1 MNILSPGVY
10 LTNRL
15 RFPAK
20 FAVLAITVVIPL
32 IVLGLRVF
40 NSLNSSIDTVAQ
52 ERVGR
57 EYLHVVTPILRLSML
72 QRAATNRLLAGD
84 ASAAQ
89 DLVTNRGQLETAF
102 NNLADM
108 DARQG
113 RTLETENRVQRLR
126 DGARSLMDSV
136 KPGLAQDEFFAQWN
150 EQLAQTL
157 NFIYYVS
164 ATSGMVLDEDYASLF
179 MIDLST
185 IRMPREINV
194 AGQIRGITAGLS
206 TGQGLNV
213 PMRGSLESLLK
224 IELQFRAELEQ
235 SIRLLKRRAP
245 ELAARI
251 GEPIDTAT
259 STMDSFRND
268 LSTYVRGS
276 EFSVQQGQALS
287 ARGNVVVAGL
297 YKAQDEIQTALQGEL
312 DARYDALLLQRE
324 VVIAMCVVMGLLLLY
339 AFCSIY
345 RALRV
350 AIDSL
355 LGVTRRLAEGDLS
368 ARAQVVS
375 KDEIADIGNGLNVMA
390 EAFAS
395 SISHMDR
402 TSYELSDV
410 AARLGTSIGLAKQS
424 MNAQQ
429 AETEQVATA
438 INEMTASVADVAQN
452 TEGAAMAAD
461 AANTASRDGLR
472 IMGQTHST
480 IQALAEEVEISAQKV
495 QALALHSQS
504 IGGVIQVIS
513 TIADQTNLLAL
524 NAAIE
529 AARAGE
535 QGRGFAVVA
544 DEVRTLASR
553 TQASTQEIRSII
565 EQLQSATHAAVQQ
578 MQAGQHKAQACISAA
593 SEASGSLSSIS
604 QGVERIVE
612 MNTQIASAA
621 VQQHAVSEDINRNV
635 MEIRNSSGTLM
646 LGIDNN
652 AVTAEELARVAS
664 DMRSVVA
671 RFKLVA

>member
-1 MNILSPGVY
+1 MNILSPGIY

-20 FAVLAITVVIPL
+20 FAVLAIIIVIPL

-40 NSLNSSIDTVAQ
+40 NSLNASIDTVAQ

-57 EYLHVVTPILRLSML
+57 EYLQLTTPVLRLSML
-72 QRAATNRLLAGD
+72 QRAVSNRLLAGD

-89 DLVTNRGQLETAF
+89 DMTSNRAQLETALA
-102 NNLADM
+102 NLADM

-113 RTLETENRVQRLR
+113 QQLETENRVQRLR
-126 DGARSLMDSV
+126 ESTRSLMDSI
-136 KPGLAQDEFFAQWN
+136 KPGLSQDEVFAQWN

-179 MIDLST
+179 LIDLST

-194 AGQIRGITAGLS
+194 AGQIRGITAGLI
-206 TGQGLNV
+206 TGQGLSV
-213 PMRGSLESLLK
+213 SMRSSLESLLK

-235 SIRLLKRRAP
+235 SIRLLKRRSP

-251 GEPIDTAT
+251 SDPITAAT
-259 STMDSFRND
+259 AAMDSFRGD
-268 LSTYVRGS
+268 LHAYVKGT

-287 ARGNVVVAGL
+287 ARGNVVVSGL
-297 YKAQDEIQTALQGEL
+297 YKAQDEIQTALQDEL
-312 DARYDALLLQRE
+312 NTRYDALVLQRE
-324 VVIAMCVVMGLLLLY
+324 VVIAMCVIMGLLLLY

-345 RALRV
+345 RALRLT
-350 AIDSL
+350 IDSL
-355 LGVTRRLAEGDLS
+355 LGVTRRLGEGDLS
-368 ARAQVVS
+368 ARVAVVS
-375 KDEIADIGNGLNVMA
+375 KDEVADIANGLNLMA
-390 EAFAS
+390 DAFAS

-402 TSYELSDV
+402 TSYELTDV
-410 AARLGTSIGLAKQS
+410 ASRLGASIGLAKQS

-452 TEGAAMAAD
+452 TEGAALAAD
-461 AANTASRDGLR
+461 EANTASRNGLR
-472 IMGQTHST
+472 IMHQAHST
-480 IQALAEEVEISAQKV
+480 IQALAEEVELSAQKV

-553 TQASTQEIRSII
+553 TQASTEEIRGII
-565 EQLQSATHAAVQQ
+565 QQLQSATDAAVQQ
-578 MQAGQHKAQACISAA
+578 MQAGQQKAHACISAA
-593 SEASGSLSSIS
+593 SDASGSLSSIS

-652 AVTAEELARVAS
+652 AVTADELARVAS
-664 DMRSVVA
+664 DMRNVVA
-671 RFKLVA
+671 RFKLTA

>member
-1 MNILSPGVY
+1 MKILSPGIY

-20 FAVLAITVVIPL
+20 FAVLAIIIAIPL

-40 NSLNSSIDTVAQ
+40 DSLNTSIDSISQ
-52 ERVGR
+52 ERTGR
-57 EYLHVVTPILRLSML
+57 EYLQVVTPILRLSML
-72 QRAATNRLLAGD
+72 QRAHTNRLLSGD

-89 DLVTNRGQLETAF
+89 DLSTNRTQLDAAF
-102 NNLADM
+102 NNLADV

-113 RTLETENRVQRLR
+113 AALETESRVQRLR

-136 KPGLAQDEFFAQWN
+136 KPGAAPDELFAQWN
-150 EQLAQTL
+150 DQLAQTL

-164 ATSGMVLDEDYASLF
+164 ATSGLVLDEDYASLF
-179 MIDLST
+179 LIDLST

-194 AGQIRGITAGLS
+194 AGQIRGLTAGLS
-206 TGQGLNV
+206 TGQGLS
-213 PMRGSLESLLK
+213 PTMRGSLEGLLK
-224 IELQFRAELEQ
+224 NELQFRGELEQ

-245 ELAARI
+245 ELASHV
-251 GEPIDTAT
+251 GESIAVAT
-259 STMDSFRND
+259 TTMDSFRSD
-268 LSTYVRGS
+268 LQAYVKGTN
-276 EFSVQQGQALS
+276 FSAEQGQALS
-287 ARGNVVVAGL
+287 ASGNVAVSGL
-297 YKAQDEIQTALQGEL
+297 YKAQDDIQIALKNEL
-312 DARYDALLLQRE
+312 DSRYDALLLQRE
-324 VVIAMCVVMGLLLLY
+324 VVIGMCVVMGLLLFY
-339 AFCSIY
+339 AFLSIY
-345 RALRV
+345 RALRL

-355 LGVTRRLAEGDLS
+355 LGVTRRLADGDLS
-368 ARAQVVS
+368 ARVQVVS
-375 KDEIADIGNGLNVMA
+375 KDEVADIGNGLNLMA

-452 TEGAAMAAD
+452 TEGAALAAD
-461 AANTASRDGLR
+461 EANTASRNGLR
-472 IMGQTHST
+472 IMHQAHST
-480 IQALAEEVEISAQKV
+480 IQALAEEVEVSAQKV

-553 TQASTQEIRSII
+553 TQASTEEIRTII
-565 EQLQSATHAAVQQ
+565 QQLQAATDAAVQQ

-646 LGIDNN
+646 MGIDNN
-652 AVTAEELARVAS
+652 AVTAEELARVAH
-664 DMRSVVA
+664 DMRNVVA
-671 RFKLVA
+671 RFKLNA

>member
-1 MNILSPGVY
+1 MNILSPGIY

-20 FAVLAITVVIPL
+20 FAVLAIIIVIPL

-40 NSLNSSIDTVAQ
+40 NSLNASIDTVAQ

-57 EYLHVVTPILRLSML
+57 EYLQLTTPVLRLSML
-72 QRAATNRLLAGD
+72 QRAVSNRLLAGD

-89 DLVTNRGQLETAF
+89 DMTSNRAQLETALA
-102 NNLADM
+102 NLADM

-113 RTLETENRVQRLR
+113 QQLETENRVQRLR
-126 DGARSLMDSV
+126 ESTRSLMDSI
-136 KPGLAQDEFFAQWN
+136 KPGLSQDEVFAQWN

-179 MIDLST
+179 LIDLST

-194 AGQIRGITAGLS
+194 AGQIRGITAGLI
-206 TGQGLNV
+206 TGQGLSV
-213 PMRGSLESLLK
+213 SMRGSLESLLK

-235 SIRLLKRRAP
+235 SIRLLKRRSP

-251 GEPIDTAT
+251 SDTITA
-259 STMDSFRND
+259 SNAAMDSFRGD
-268 LSTYVRGS
+268 LHAYVKGT

-287 ARGNVVVAGL
+287 ARGNVVVSGL
-297 YKAQDEIQTALQGEL
+297 YKAQDEIQTALQDEL
-312 DARYDALLLQRE
+312 NTRYDALVLQRE
-324 VVIAMCVVMGLLLLY
+324 VVIAMCVIMGLLLLY

-345 RALRV
+345 RALRLT
-350 AIDSL
+350 IDSL
-355 LGVTRRLAEGDLS
+355 LGVTRRLGEGDLS
-368 ARAQVVS
+368 ARVAVVS
-375 KDEIADIGNGLNVMA
+375 KDEVADIANGLNLMA
-390 EAFAS
+390 DAFAS

-402 TSYELSDV
+402 TSYELTDV
-410 AARLGTSIGLAKQS
+410 ASRLGASIGLAKQS

-452 TEGAAMAAD
+452 TEGAALAAD
-461 AANTASRDGLR
+461 EANTASRNGLR
-472 IMGQTHST
+472 IMHQAHST
-480 IQALAEEVEISAQKV
+480 IQALAEEVELSAQKV

-553 TQASTQEIRSII
+553 TQASTEEIRGII
-565 EQLQSATHAAVQQ
+565 QQLQSATDAAVQQ
-578 MQAGQHKAQACISAA
+578 MQAGQQKAHACISAA
-593 SEASGSLSSIS
+593 SDASGSLSSIS

-652 AVTAEELARVAS
+652 AVTADELARVAS
-664 DMRSVVA
+664 DMRNVVA
-671 RFKLVA
+671 RFKLTA

>member
-1 MNILSPGVY
+1 MNILSPGIY

-20 FAVLAITVVIPL
+20 FAVLAIIIVIPL

-40 NSLNSSIDTVAQ
+40 NSLNASIDTVAQ

-57 EYLHVVTPILRLSML
+57 EYLQLTTPVLRLSML
-72 QRAATNRLLAGD
+72 QRAVSNRLLAGD

-89 DLVTNRGQLETAF
+89 DMTSNRAQLETALA
-102 NNLADM
+102 NLADM

-113 RTLETENRVQRLR
+113 QQLETENRVQRLR
-126 DGARSLMDSV
+126 ESTRSLMDSI
-136 KPGLAQDEFFAQWN
+136 KPGLSQDEVFAQWN

-179 MIDLST
+179 LIDLST
-185 IRMPREINV
+185 IRIPREINV
-194 AGQIRGITAGLS
+194 AGQIRGITAGLI
-206 TGQGLNV
+206 TGQGLSV
-213 PMRGSLESLLK
+213 SMRGSLESLLK

-235 SIRLLKRRAP
+235 SIRLLKRRSP

-251 GEPIDTAT
+251 SDPITAAT
-259 STMDSFRND
+259 AAMDSFRGD
-268 LSTYVRGS
+268 LHAYVKGT

-287 ARGNVVVAGL
+287 ARGNVVVSGL
-297 YKAQDEIQTALQGEL
+297 YKAQDEIQTALQDEL
-312 DARYDALLLQRE
+312 NTRYDALVLQRE
-324 VVIAMCVVMGLLLLY
+324 VVIAMCVIMGLLLLY

-345 RALRV
+345 RALRLT
-350 AIDSL
+350 IDSL
-355 LGVTRRLAEGDLS
+355 LGVTRRLGEGDLS
-368 ARAQVVS
+368 ARVAVVS
-375 KDEIADIGNGLNVMA
+375 KDEVADIANGLNLMA
-390 EAFAS
+390 DAFAS

-402 TSYELSDV
+402 TSYELTDV
-410 AARLGTSIGLAKQS
+410 ASRLGASIGLAKQS

-452 TEGAAMAAD
+452 TEGAALAAD
-461 AANTASRDGLR
+461 EANTASRNGLR
-472 IMGQTHST
+472 IMHQAHST
-480 IQALAEEVEISAQKV
+480 IQALAEEVEVSAQKV

-553 TQASTQEIRSII
+553 TQASTEEIRGII
-565 EQLQSATHAAVQQ
+565 QQLQSATDAAVQQ
-578 MQAGQHKAQACISAA
+578 MQAGQQKAHACISAA
-593 SEASGSLSSIS
+593 SDASGSLSSIS

-652 AVTAEELARVAS
+652 AVTADELARVAS
-664 DMRSVVA
+664 DMRNVVA
-671 RFKLVA
+671 RFKLTA

>member
-1 MNILSPGVY
+1 MNILSPGIY

-20 FAVLAITVVIPL
+20 FAVLAIIIVIPL

-40 NSLNSSIDTVAQ
+40 NSLNASIDTVAQ

-57 EYLHVVTPILRLSML
+57 EYLQMTTPVLRLSMI
-72 QRAATNRLLAGD
+72 QRAASNRLLAGD

-89 DLVTNRGQLETAF
+89 DITSNRAQLETALA
-102 NNLADM
+102 NLADM

-113 RTLETENRVQRLR
+113 QQLETENRVQRLR
-126 DGARSLMDSV
+126 ESTRSLMDSI
-136 KPGLAQDEFFAQWN
+136 KPGLSQDEVFAQWN

-179 MIDLST
+179 LIDLST

-194 AGQIRGITAGLS
+194 AGQIRGITAGLI
-206 TGQGLNV
+206 TGQGLSV
-213 PMRGSLESLLK
+213 SMRGSLESLLK

-235 SIRLLKRRAP
+235 SIRLLKRRSP

-251 GEPIDTAT
+251 SDPITA
-259 STMDSFRND
+259 STAAMDSFRGD
-268 LSTYVRGS
+268 LHAYVKGT

-287 ARGNVVVAGL
+287 ARGNVVVSGL
-297 YKAQDEIQTALQGEL
+297 YKAQDEIQTALQDEL
-312 DARYDALLLQRE
+312 NTRYDALVLQRE
-324 VVIAMCVVMGLLLLY
+324 VVIAMCVIMGLLLLY

-345 RALRV
+345 RALRLT
-350 AIDSL
+350 IDSL
-355 LGVTRRLAEGDLS
+355 LGVTRRLGEGDLS
-368 ARAQVVS
+368 ARVAVVS
-375 KDEIADIGNGLNVMA
+375 KDEVADIANGLNLMA
-390 EAFAS
+390 DAFAS

-402 TSYELSDV
+402 TSYELTDV
-410 AARLGTSIGLAKQS
+410 ASRLGASIGLAKQS

-452 TEGAAMAAD
+452 TEGAALAAD
-461 AANTASRDGLR
+461 EANTASRNGLR
-472 IMGQTHST
+472 IMHQAHST
-480 IQALAEEVEISAQKV
+480 IQALAEEVEVSAQKV

-553 TQASTQEIRSII
+553 TQASTEEIRGII
-565 EQLQSATHAAVQQ
+565 QQLQGATDAAVQQ
-578 MQAGQHKAQACISAA
+578 MQAGQQKAHACISAA
-593 SEASGSLSSIS
+593 SDASGSLSSIS

-652 AVTAEELARVAS
+652 AVTADELARVAS
-664 DMRSVVA
+664 DMRNVVA
-671 RFKLVA
+671 RFKLTA

>member
-1 MNILSPGVY
+1 MMQRRVFLEPDQAPSIKTRKYMNILSLGIS

-20 FAVLAITVVIPL
+20 FAVLAVIIVIPL
-32 IVLGLRVF
+32 VILGMRVF
-40 NSLNSSIDTVAQ
+40 SNLNSRIDSVEQ

-57 EYLHVVTPILRLSML
+57 EYLLTVTPILRLSML
-72 QRAATNRLLAGD
+72 QRAHTNRLLSGD

-89 DLVTNRGQLETAF
+89 DLANNRNQLETAF
-102 NNLADM
+102 NNLSDM
-108 DARQG
+108 DARKG
-113 RTLETENRVQRLR
+113 PELETENRVQRLR
-126 DGARSLMDSV
+126 ESARSLMEGV
-136 KPGLAQDEFFAQWN
+136 KPGLSPDDLFAQWN

-164 ATSGMVLDEDYASLF
+164 ATSGLVLDDDPATLF
-179 MIDLST
+179 LIDLST

-194 AGQIRGITAGLS
+194 AGQVRGITAGIS
-206 TGQGLNV
+206 TGQGLTAS
-213 PMRGSLESLLK
+213 MRGSLDNLLK
-224 IELQFRAELEQ
+224 LELLFRGELEQ
-235 SIRLLKRRAP
+235 SVRLLKRHSP
-245 ELAARI
+245 ELANRI
-251 GEPIDTAT
+251 NDPIATAT
-259 STMDSFRND
+259 TAMDSFRNE
-268 LSTYVRGS
+268 LQAYVKGPD
-276 EFSVQQGQALS
+276 FSGQRGQALG
-287 ARGNVVVAGL
+287 AQGNVVVAAL
-297 YKAQDEIQTALQGEL
+297 YKAQDEIQVALQDQLNSRYTSLLEL
-312 DARYDALLLQRE
+312 RQMM
-324 VVIAMCVVMGLLLLY
+324 IAMCVIVGLLLLY
-339 AFCSIY
+339 AFSSIY
-345 RALRV
+345 RALRI

-355 LGVTRRLAEGDLS
+355 LGVTRRLADGDLS
-368 ARAQVVS
+368 ARVQVVS
-375 KDEIADIGNGLNVMA
+375 KDEVADIGNGLNLMA
-390 EAFAS
+390 EAFSS

-452 TEGAAMAAD
+452 TEGAASAAD
-461 AANTASRDGLR
+461 EANTASRNGLR
-472 IMGQTHST
+472 IMHQAHTT
-480 IQALAEEVEISAQKV
+480 IQALADEVEVSAQKV

-553 TQASTQEIRSII
+553 TQASTEEIRSII
-565 EQLQSATHAAVQQ
+565 QQLQSATDAAVQQ

-604 QGVERIVE
+604 EGVERIVE

-621 VQQHAVSEDINRNV
+621 VQQHAVS
-635 MEIRNSSGTLM
+635 
-646 LGIDNN
+646 
-652 AVTAEELARVAS
+652 
-664 DMRSVVA
+664 
-671 RFKLVA
+671 

>member
-1 MNILSPGVY
+1 MNILSPGIY

-20 FAVLAITVVIPL
+20 FVVLAIIIVIPL

-40 NSLNSSIDTVAQ
+40 NSLNASIDTVAQ

-57 EYLHVVTPILRLSML
+57 EYLQMTTPVLRLSML
-72 QRAATNRLLAGD
+72 QRAASNRLLAGD

-89 DLVTNRGQLETAF
+89 DVISNRAQLESALA
-102 NNLADM
+102 NLADI

-113 RTLETENRVQRLR
+113 QQLETENRVQRLR
-126 DGARSLMDSV
+126 ESARSLMDSI
-136 KPGLAQDEFFAQWN
+136 KPGLSQDDVFAQWN

-179 MIDLST
+179 LIDLST

-194 AGQIRGITAGLS
+194 AGQIRGITAGLM
-206 TGQGLNV
+206 TGQGLSV
-213 PMRGSLESLLK
+213 SMRGSLESLLK

-235 SIRLLKRRAP
+235 SIRLLKRRSP
-245 ELAARI
+245 ELATRI
-251 GEPIDTAT
+251 SDPITAAT
-259 STMDSFRND
+259 AAMDSFRSD
-268 LSTYVRGS
+268 LHAYIKGT
-276 EFSVQQGQALS
+276 EFSVQQGQSLS
-287 ARGNVVVAGL
+287 ARGNGVVSGL
-297 YKAQDEIQTALQGEL
+297 YKAQDEIQTALQDEL
-312 DARYDALLLQRE
+312 NARYDALVLQRE
-324 VVIAMCVVMGLLLLY
+324 IVIAMCVIMGLLLLY

-345 RALRV
+345 RALRLT
-350 AIDSL
+350 IDSL
-355 LGVTRRLAEGDLS
+355 LGVTRRLGEGDLS
-368 ARAQVVS
+368 ARVTVVS
-375 KDEIADIGNGLNVMA
+375 KDEVADIANGLNLMA

-410 AARLGTSIGLAKQS
+410 ASRLGSSIGLAKQS

-452 TEGAAMAAD
+452 TEGAALAAD
-461 AANTASRDGLR
+461 EANTASRNGLR
-472 IMGQTHST
+472 IMHQAHST
-480 IQALAEEVEISAQKV
+480 IQALAEEVEVSAQKV

-553 TQASTQEIRSII
+553 TQASTEEIRGII
-565 EQLQSATHAAVQQ
+565 QQLQGATDAAVQQ
-578 MQAGQHKAQACISAA
+578 MQAGQQKAHACISAA
-593 SEASGSLSSIS
+593 SDASGSLSSIS

-652 AVTAEELARVAS
+652 AATADELARVAS
-664 DMRSVVA
+664 DMRNVVA
-671 RFKLVA
+671 RFKLIA

>member
-1 MNILSPGVY
+1 MNILSPGIY

-20 FAVLAITVVIPL
+20 FAVLAIIIVIPL

-40 NSLNSSIDTVAQ
+40 NSLNASIDTVAQ

-57 EYLHVVTPILRLSML
+57 EYLQMTTPVLRFSML
-72 QRAATNRLLAGD
+72 QRAASNRLLAGD

-89 DLVTNRGQLETAF
+89 DVISNRAQLETALA
-102 NNLADM
+102 NLADI

-113 RTLETENRVQRLR
+113 QQLETENRVQRLR
-126 DGARSLMDSV
+126 ESARSLMDSI
-136 KPGLAQDEFFAQWN
+136 KPGLSQDDVFAQWN

-179 MIDLST
+179 LIDLST

-194 AGQIRGITAGLS
+194 AGQIRGITAGLM
-206 TGQGLNV
+206 TGQGLSV
-213 PMRGSLESLLK
+213 SMRGSLESLLK

-235 SIRLLKRRAP
+235 SIRLLKRRSP
-245 ELAARI
+245 ELATRI
-251 GEPIDTAT
+251 NDPITAAT
-259 STMDSFRND
+259 AAMDSFRSD
-268 LSTYVRGS
+268 LHAYIKGT
-276 EFSVQQGQALS
+276 EFSVQQGQSLS
-287 ARGNVVVAGL
+287 ARGNGVVSGL
-297 YKAQDEIQTALQGEL
+297 YKAQDEIQTALQDEL
-312 DARYDALLLQRE
+312 NARYDALVLQRE
-324 VVIAMCVVMGLLLLY
+324 IVIAMCVIMGLLLLY

-345 RALRV
+345 RALRL

-355 LGVTRRLAEGDLS
+355 LGVTRRLGEGDLS
-368 ARAQVVS
+368 ARVTVVS
-375 KDEIADIGNGLNVMA
+375 KDEVADIANGLNLMA

-410 AARLGTSIGLAKQS
+410 ASRLGSSIGLAKQS

-452 TEGAAMAAD
+452 TEGAALAAD
-461 AANTASRDGLR
+461 EANTASRNGLR
-472 IMGQTHST
+472 IMHQAHST
-480 IQALAEEVEISAQKV
+480 IQALAEEVEVSAQKV

-553 TQASTQEIRSII
+553 TQASTEEIRGII
-565 EQLQSATHAAVQQ
+565 QQLQGATDAAVQQ
-578 MQAGQHKAQACISAA
+578 MQAGQQKAHACISAA
-593 SEASGSLSSIS
+593 SDASGSLSSIS

-652 AVTAEELARVAS
+652 AATADELARVAS
-664 DMRSVVA
+664 DMRNVVA
-671 RFKLVA
+671 RFKLTA

>member
-1 MNILSPGVY
+1 MNILSPGIY

-20 FAVLAITVVIPL
+20 FAVLAIIVVIPL

-251 GEPIDTAT
+251 GEPIATAT

-312 DARYDALLLQRE
+312 DARYDALLRQRE

-355 LGVTRRLAEGDLS
+355 LGVTRRLADGDLS
-368 ARAQVVS
+368 SRAQVVS
-375 KDEIADIGNGLNVMA
+375 QDEIADIGNGLNAMA

>member
-1 MNILSPGVY
+1 MNILSPGIY

-20 FAVLAITVVIPL
+20 FAVLAIIIVIPL

-40 NSLNSSIDTVAQ
+40 NSLNASIDTVAQ

-57 EYLHVVTPILRLSML
+57 EYLQLTTPVLRLSML

-89 DLVTNRGQLETAF
+89 DVISNRAQLETALA
-102 NNLADM
+102 NLADM

-113 RTLETENRVQRLR
+113 QQLETENRVQRLR
-126 DGARSLMDSV
+126 ESTRSLMDSI
-136 KPGLAQDEFFAQWN
+136 KPGLSQDEVFAQWN

-179 MIDLST
+179 LIDLST

-194 AGQIRGITAGLS
+194 AGQIRGITAGLV
-206 TGQGLNV
+206 TGQGLSV
-213 PMRGSLESLLK
+213 SMRGSLESLLK

-235 SIRLLKRRAP
+235 SIRLLKRRSP

-251 GEPIDTAT
+251 SDPITTAT
-259 STMDSFRND
+259 AAMDSFRGD
-268 LSTYVRGS
+268 LHAYVKGT

-287 ARGNVVVAGL
+287 ARGNVVVSGL
-297 YKAQDEIQTALQGEL
+297 YKAQDEIQTALQNEL
-312 DARYDALLLQRE
+312 NTRYDALVLQRE
-324 VVIAMCVVMGLLLLY
+324 IVIAMCVIMGLLLLY

-345 RALRV
+345 RALRLT
-350 AIDSL
+350 IDSL
-355 LGVTRRLAEGDLS
+355 LGVTRRLGEGDLS
-368 ARAQVVS
+368 ARVAVVS
-375 KDEIADIGNGLNVMA
+375 KDEVADIANGLNLMA
-390 EAFAS
+390 DAFAS

-402 TSYELSDV
+402 TSYELTDV
-410 AARLGTSIGLAKQS
+410 ASRLGASIGLAKQS

-452 TEGAAMAAD
+452 TEGAALAAD
-461 AANTASRDGLR
+461 EANTASRNGLR
-472 IMGQTHST
+472 IMHQAHST
-480 IQALAEEVEISAQKV
+480 IQALAEEVELSAQKV

-553 TQASTQEIRSII
+553 TQASTEEIRGII
-565 EQLQSATHAAVQQ
+565 QQLQGATDAAVQQ
-578 MQAGQHKAQACISAA
+578 MQAGQQKAHACISAA
-593 SEASGSLSSIS
+593 SDASGSLSSIS

-652 AVTAEELARVAS
+652 AVTADELARVAS
-664 DMRSVVA
+664 DMRNVVA
-671 RFKLVA
+671 RFKLIA

>member
-1 MNILSPGVY
+1 MNILSPGIY

-20 FAVLAITVVIPL
+20 FAVLAIIIVIPL

-40 NSLNSSIDTVAQ
+40 NSLNASIDTVAQ

-57 EYLHVVTPILRLSML
+57 EYLQLTTPVLRLSML
-72 QRAATNRLLAGD
+72 QRAVSNRLLAGD

-89 DLVTNRGQLETAF
+89 DMTSNRAQLETALA
-102 NNLADM
+102 NLADM

-113 RTLETENRVQRLR
+113 QQLETENRVQRLR
-126 DGARSLMDSV
+126 ESTRSLMDSI
-136 KPGLAQDEFFAQWN
+136 KPGLSQDEVFAQWN

-179 MIDLST
+179 LIDLST

-194 AGQIRGITAGLS
+194 AGQIRGITAGLI
-206 TGQGLNV
+206 TGQGLSV
-213 PMRGSLESLLK
+213 SMRGSLESLLK

-235 SIRLLKRRAP
+235 SIRLLKRRSP

-251 GEPIDTAT
+251 SDPITAAT
-259 STMDSFRND
+259 AAMDSFRGD
-268 LSTYVRGS
+268 LHAYVKGT

-287 ARGNVVVAGL
+287 ARGNVVVSGL
-297 YKAQDEIQTALQGEL
+297 YKAQDEIQTALQDEL
-312 DARYDALLLQRE
+312 NTRYDALVLQRE
-324 VVIAMCVVMGLLLLY
+324 IVIAMCVIMGLLLLY

-345 RALRV
+345 RALRLT
-350 AIDSL
+350 IDSL
-355 LGVTRRLAEGDLS
+355 LGVTRRLGEGDLS
-368 ARAQVVS
+368 ARVAVVS
-375 KDEIADIGNGLNVMA
+375 KDEVADIANGLNLMA
-390 EAFAS
+390 DAFAS

-402 TSYELSDV
+402 TSYELTDV
-410 AARLGTSIGLAKQS
+410 ASRLGASIGLAKQS

-452 TEGAAMAAD
+452 TEGAALAAD
-461 AANTASRDGLR
+461 EANTASRNGLR
-472 IMGQTHST
+472 IMHQAHST
-480 IQALAEEVEISAQKV
+480 IQALAEEVEVSAQKV

-553 TQASTQEIRSII
+553 TQASTEEIRGII
-565 EQLQSATHAAVQQ
+565 QQLQGATDAAVQQ
-578 MQAGQHKAQACISAA
+578 MQAGQQKAHACISAA
-593 SEASGSLSSIS
+593 SDASGSLSSIS

-652 AVTAEELARVAS
+652 AVTADELARVAS
-664 DMRSVVA
+664 DMRNVVA
-671 RFKLVA
+671 RFKLTA

>member
-1 MNILSPGVY
+1 MNILSPGIY

-20 FAVLAITVVIPL
+20 FAVLAIIIAIPL

-40 NSLNSSIDTVAQ
+40 NSLNASIDSISQ

-57 EYLHVVTPILRLSML
+57 EYLQSVTPVLRFSML
-72 QRAATNRLLAGD
+72 QRALTNRLLSGD

-89 DLVTNRGQLETAF
+89 DLANNRTQLDAAF
-102 NNLADM
+102 NSLADM

-113 RTLETENRVQRLR
+113 AALETESRVQRLR
-126 DGARSLMDSV
+126 EGARSLMDSV
-136 KPGLAQDEFFAQWN
+136 KPGGSADDAFIQWN
-150 EQLAQTL
+150 DQLAQTL

-164 ATSGMVLDEDYASLF
+164 ATSGLVLDEDYASLF
-179 MIDLST
+179 LIDLST

-194 AGQIRGITAGLS
+194 SGQIRGITAGLS
-206 TGQGLNV
+206 TGQGLSAT
-213 PMRGSLESLLK
+213 MRGSLEGLLK
-224 IELQFRAELEQ
+224 IELQFRSELEQ

-245 ELAARI
+245 ELAGHI
-251 GEPIDTAT
+251 GESIGTAT
-259 STMDSFRND
+259 TAMDGFRSD
-268 LSTYVRGS
+268 LQAYVKGTN
-276 EFSVQQGQALS
+276 FSAEQGQALS
-287 ARGNVVVAGL
+287 ARGNAVVSGL
-297 YKAQDEIQTALQGEL
+297 YKAQDDIQTALQNEL
-312 DARYDALLLQRE
+312 NARYDALLIQRE
-324 VVIAMCVVMGLLLLY
+324 VVIGMCVIMGLLLLY
-339 AFCSIY
+339 AFFSIY
-345 RALRV
+345 RALRM

-355 LGVTRRLAEGDLS
+355 LGVTRRLAEGDLG
-368 ARAQVVS
+368 ARVQVIS
-375 KDEIADIGNGLNVMA
+375 KDEIADIGNGLNLMA

-452 TEGAAMAAD
+452 TEGAASAAD
-461 AANTASRDGLR
+461 EANTASRNGLR
-472 IMGQTHST
+472 IMHQAHST
-480 IQALAEEVEISAQKV
+480 IQALAEEVEVSAQKV

-553 TQASTQEIRSII
+553 TQASTEEIRTII
-565 EQLQSATHAAVQQ
+565 QQLQSATDAAVQQ

-652 AVTAEELARVAS
+652 AVTAEELARVAN
-664 DMRSVVA
+664 DMRNVVA
-671 RFKLVA
+671 RFKLTA

>member
-1 MNILSPGVY
+1 MNILSPGIY

-20 FAVLAITVVIPL
+20 FAVLAIIVVIPL

-268 LSTYVRGS
+268 LSTYVRGF

-312 DARYDALLLQRE
+312 DARYDALMLQRE

-355 LGVTRRLAEGDLS
+355 LGVTRRLADGDLS
-368 ARAQVVS
+368 ARAQVIS

-504 IGGVIQVIS
+504 IGGVIQVI
-513 TIADQTNLLAL
+513 
-524 NAAIE
+524 
-529 AARAGE
+529 
-535 QGRGFAVVA
+535 
-544 DEVRTLASR
+544 
-553 TQASTQEIRSII
+553 
-565 EQLQSATHAAVQQ
+565 
-578 MQAGQHKAQACISAA
+578 
-593 SEASGSLSSIS
+593 
-604 QGVERIVE
+604 
-612 MNTQIASAA
+612 
-621 VQQHAVSEDINRNV
+621 
-635 MEIRNSSGTLM
+635 
-646 LGIDNN
+646 
-652 AVTAEELARVAS
+652 
-664 DMRSVVA
+664 
-671 RFKLVA
+671 